1 MPHALSTISSR
12 ASVPNRAPLISG
24 GFKRVSK
31 RRPCRICGKPTY
43 CGFSTDERVSICMR
57 VSTGSRGP
65 SRNGGN
71 IHVHYNIPFTGSRQE
86 VATNPASIPLAPLE
100 IRDAVFRELMR
111 LSPAFNYREEL
122 LTGPGGLLSRGL
134 LEEHAFN
141 YGALPPT
148 KRQRATLANVLR
160 CFVQKHF
167 PDYTKLYSGGVIG
180 IPGFWQ
186 EASGLVHLWKLRD
199 YLMPI
204 LVIPYKNKNGLIQA
218 CQIRLH
224 ANDLSAGE
232 KRYRWLS
239 SPLERRGISSGTPIH
254 FAFAPQ
260 RLSGGETV
268 VITEGALKAD
278 TLVRFRPKARVI
290 ATSGVS
296 CSHNEIVEAAR
307 RYNALIAFD
316 ADHRINPAVCRQ
328 LARLIVQRH
337 RDSTKHGLS
346 VSTKILF
353 WNGPNGIDDAVRA
366 NMKLSALTVSKW
378 YDTLENEPLEEVN
391 RFWKEAGFKFKE

>member
-1 MPHALSTISSR
+1 M
-12 ASVPNRAPLISG
+12 
-24 GFKRVSK
+24 
-31 RRPCRICGKPTY
+31 RI
-43 CGFSTDERVSICMR
+43 
-57 VSTGSRGP
+57 
-65 SRNGGN
+65 
-71 IHVHYNIPFTGSRQE
+71 
-86 VATNPASIPLAPLE
+86 
-100 IRDAVFRELMR
+100 
-111 LSPAFNYREEL
+111 SPAFNYREEL

-134 LEEHAFN
+134 LEERAFN

-160 CFVQKHF
+160 CFVQNHF
-167 PDYTKLYSGGVIG
+167 PDYTNLYSGGVSG

-239 SPLERRGISSGTPIH
+239 SPLERRGTSSGTPIH
-254 FAFAPQ
+254 FTFASQ
-260 RLSGGETV
+260 RLSAGETV

-307 RYNALIAFD
+307 RYNALSAFD
-316 ADHRINPAVCRQ
+316 ADHRIIPAVCRQ

-337 RDSTKHGLS
+337 RDSRKHGLS

-353 WNGPNGIDDAVRA
+353 WNGPKGIDDAVRA

-391 RFWKEAGFKFKE
+391 RFWKEAGFKF